1 MTYTDIMQSAGK
13 EIDPSIYYTSN
24 GTTTTLNHDDIISAK
39 LYFNAPL
46 VGTIMKGLS
55 VEVNQT
61 LPTNTAIY
69 FKNVATLGEDT
80 ANKVYGPYYVKETEY
95 NADTKTYTIELYD
108 EFLNAMVDYEP
119 ITIAYPTTVFSFFS
133 QLLTELGFTTQI
145 ASLPNGTQ
153 PVDSDIYDGINYT
166 YRDVL
171 DDIAQAT
178 GSCFKISG
186 GEISLATL
194 GTTAISI
201 DDDILKNQNI
211 DFGEHYGAINTIVL
225 SRGGG
230 ADNIYYPDPLPAT
243 PIEFKITDNQLMN
256 TNDRSDYM
264 GDIYDQ
270 LNGIEYDIYDT
281 ELVGYGGF
289 NPLDKITISTIDEA
303 GNTKTYNSYVF
314 NDEQVFTQ
322 GYSETIYTAIPD
334 GSVSDYKVMTPTDKI
349 INQTN
354 LIVDKVNNQI
364 ISVVEASE
372 QAQVLVNGK
381 TEYELTTD
389 ETYQSGKTYYVRFG
403 NEYSELNQYS
413 TYTGP
418 TTGDPSELGL
428 YEGIYSYT
436 YSLTDD
442 TEFDDEDYYEKVD
455 DEYVLYTGPRTGN
468 PHELGLYNKIANLE
482 GYQLT
487 EDASFVANKTYFT
500 QNYAIG
506 GTIPENTIYEA
517 KRIPSVSEQITGLS
531 TEFDDKLD
539 NYATITSVQTSVET
553 LQTNT
558 YSKTQVNQIVDGTGV
573 DGVVVSKTITES
585 GIFDKDGL
593 LIQKEDDEGTIIS
606 NTSGRFNEK
615 GVQIKTRNDEE
626 IFFSGYVDDNRFGN
640 SYQDT
645 SIVYT
650 RNLLSTGYTEV
661 GIHGRFESYTD
672 INNDEG
678 VGFFII

>member
-1 MTYTDIMQSAGK
+1 M
-13 EIDPSIYYTSN
+13 
-24 GTTTTLNHDDIISAK
+24 
-39 LYFNAPL
+39 
-46 VGTIMKGLS
+46 
-55 VEVNQT
+55 
-61 LPTNTAIY
+61 
-69 FKNVATLGEDT
+69 
-80 ANKVYGPYYVKETEY
+80 
-95 NADTKTYTIELYD
+95 
-108 EFLNAMVDYEP
+108 
-119 ITIAYPTTVFSFFS
+119 
-133 QLLTELGFTTQI
+133 
-145 ASLPNGTQ
+145 
-153 PVDSDIYDGINYT
+153 
-166 YRDVL
+166 
-171 DDIAQAT
+171 
-178 GSCFKISG
+178 
-186 GEISLATL
+186 
-194 GTTAISI
+194 
-201 DDDILKNQNI
+201 
-211 DFGEHYGAINTIVL
+211 
-225 SRGGG
+225 
-230 ADNIYYPDPLPAT
+230 
-243 PIEFKITDNQLMN
+243 
-256 TNDRSDYM
+256 
-264 GDIYDQ
+264 
-270 LNGIEYDIYDT
+270 
-281 ELVGYGGF
+281 
-289 NPLDKITISTIDEA
+289 
-303 GNTKTYNSYVF
+303 
-314 NDEQVFTQ
+314 
-322 GYSETIYTAIPD
+322 
-334 GSVSDYKVMTPTDKI
+334 
-349 INQTN
+349 
-354 LIVDKVNNQI
+354 
-364 ISVVEASE
+364 
-372 QAQVLVNGK
+372 
-381 TEYELTTD
+381 
-389 ETYQSGKTYYVRFG
+389 
-403 NEYSELNQYS
+403 
-413 TYTGP
+413 
-418 TTGDPSELGL
+418 

-506 GTIPENTIYEA
+506 GTIPANTIYEA